1 MRLKTFSAPTM
12 NEALRE
18 VREALG
24 EDAIIVSTQRM
35 NNGAGVRV
43 TAALEA
49 SKDVIPLPNV
59 LNLRA
64 PPPLD
69 EVIGTALEAHG
80 TPKRVADRLLHAV
93 RDAGDTAPPM
103 ALAGALAVAFGFAP
117 MPEAGA
123 DTPVALV
130 GPPGA
135 GKTITIAKLAA
146 RAALA
151 DRPVKVVTTDGFRAG
166 GVDQLVAFIKLLEID
181 LHKALSI
188 GELER
193 VAKPDTPGELVL
205 IDTAGV
211 NPFNADEVKQLSALV
226 SPFNAVS
233 AEPVL
238 TLAAGG
244 DAVDAMEIGAVFSG
258 IGADRMLITRLDAA
272 RRLGAI
278 LAAAEGGRLSFSNV
292 SVSAHVARGFHVL
305 EPGELARLLLCDP
318 NQREFAHSF
327 GEAPQ

>member
-69 EVIGTALEAHG
+69 EVIGSALKAHG
-80 TPKRVADRLLHAV
+80 TPERVADRLLHAV
-93 RDAGDTAPPM
+93 RDAGDTAPPT
-103 ALAGALAVAFGFAP
+103 ALAGALAVVFGFAP

-166 GVDQLVAFIKLLEID
+166 GVDQLVAFTRLLEID

-226 SPFNAVS
+226 SAVS

-244 DAVDAMEIGAVFSG
+244 DAADAMEIGAVFSG

-318 NQREFAHSF
+318 NQREFAYSF